1 MKLIIEPSNKK
12 NLYLDK
18 VDGII
23 LSLQDYSVQS
33 PVYYSLEE
41 IKKIVTSTD
50 KEIFINI
57 NKNLSNNDIA
67 NLTEVLKELDTLNIK
82 GIFFYD
88 LALLQIKKEQN
99 LKTDLIWNQTHMVNN
114 YKTCNYYCSRGV
126 KYALLGKEITLEE
139 ILEIIKNTEIIPM
152 VEILSLPS
160 VAFSKRKLL
169 TNYYKDL
176 KKEPKKALAVTE
188 KVTDTI
194 YQVTED
200 CNGTSF
206 FQKDVMNGT
215 GIIKDLYATG
225 LKYIIMRGYG
235 LEENVFA
242 EVLADTMT
250 YIANSCNDESYITKY
265 QQLWPN
271 TNFFFKKTIYQVKKN
286 V

>member
-215 GIIKDLYATG
+215 GIIKDLYAVG

>member
-215 GIIKDLYATG
+215 GIIKDLYAAG